1 MRAQMKRQKPRIFAG
16 RGKTGRTVFR
26 GRKDVGFNAYDIIAV
41 QNGDAGAWR
50 RILGYFMPE
59 IKRLVYRHRPGY
71 TLQDY
76 RDKQRSVEAA
86 LLEAVMKFH
95 VRDCEGDVS

>member
-1 MRAQMKRQKPRIFAG
+1 MKAQMKRRNPRMFAG
-16 RGKTGRTVFR
+16 RRKTGKPVFPMP
-26 GRKDVGFNAYDIIAV
+26 KEAAFDECDIIAV
-41 QNGDAGAWR
+41 QNGDTGAWH

-59 IKRLVYRHRPGY
+59 IKRMVYRHRPGY

-86 LLEAVMKFH
+86 LLEAVMRFH
-95 VRDCEGDVS
+95 VRDCEGDAL